1 MSGDKSEGH
10 PLFSDEFVKNPYPA
24 YAKLRKT
31 DPVYKTR
38 FPDGQLGWMITG
50 YDEAVAALKDS
61 RLIKD
66 YSKLFGGTMEGMSVF
81 TQNMLFSDP
90 PDHRRLRGLAQKA
103 FTPKTIDEM
112 KERIEQI
119 TDKLLD
125 EMEQKE
131 EINLIDDFAFPL
143 PIIVICEILG
153 VPSEDR
159 DKFRLWSHS
168 LIEGSSGEPGVSV
181 YQHMNDFIRYLGE
194 WFAKTRKHPKED
206 LISKLILAEEA
217 GDRMTEKELYGLVT
231 LLIVAGH
238 ETTVNLIGN
247 SFLTLNK
254 NPEQKILLQQHPELI
269 GQAIEESL
277 RFDGPVEFSTSR
289 WASGNFLF
297 SGKEIKK
304 GELVVVALNSANRDS
319 NKFTDAEKFDISRE
333 KSQHLAFGTG
343 IHHCLGAPLARLE
356 GKIAI
361 GKLLSR
367 FPELKLSVPE
377 NELEWRPGMIVRGVK
392 EIPVIKGQRSS

>member
-1 MSGDKSEGH
+1 MMDFDKYSRQ
-10 PLFSDEFVKNPYPA
+10 LFTETFVENPYPY
-24 YAKLRKT
+24 YAQLRAG

-38 FPDGQLGWMITG
+38 FPDGQQGWLITG
-50 YDEAVAALKDS
+50 YEEAVEALKEP
-61 RLIKD
+61 RFIKD
-66 YSKLFGGTMEGMSVF
+66 FSKLYGGSMDGMSVF

-103 FTPKTIDEM
+103 FTPRVIEGI
-112 KERIEQI
+112 KERIEEI
-119 TDKLLD
+119 TDQLLD
-125 EMEQKE
+125 EMEQKK

-159 DKFRLWSHS
+159 DKFRIWSNS

-194 WFAKTRKHPKED
+194 WFSRTRLETEDD
-206 LISKLILAEEA
+206 LISKLIEAEEE
-217 GDRMTEKELYGLVT
+217 GDRLTEKELYGLVT
-231 LLIVAGH
+231 LLIIAGH

-247 SFLTLNK
+247 TFLNLLK
-254 NPEQKILLQQHPELI
+254 HPEQKELLRKKPELI

-289 WASGNFLF
+289 WAGENFQF
-297 SGKEIKK
+297 AGKKISR
-304 GELVVVALNSANRDS
+304 GELVVVALNAANRDP
-319 NKFTDAEKFDISRE
+319 DQFDDPEVFEISRE
-333 KSQHLAFGTG
+333 KSPHLAFGKG

-361 GKLLSR
+361 SRLLDR
-367 FPELKLSVPE
+367 FPDLKLRIPE
-377 NELEWRPGMIVRGVK
+377 SKLKWRQGMIVRGVK
-392 EIPVIKGQRSS
+392 EIPVMKRQS